1 MPARQYPFIDI
12 AVHARVREHF
22 ARGDA
27 AILFSRDFARI
38 LWAND
43 QGAAFFGAGS
53 IYDFIDAGP
62 DQGDLSLRQLKAAG
76 AQLVRAGD
84 RRQLS
89 IRKFSG
95 FRGTPL
101 TLGANLNHTPGYR
114 TRLDEDR
121 VVVQSEKNVIDAY
134 ALWAFSTETK
144 LRLSLSNLLA
154 ADAQSTTRVDS
165 GGLAQTTRVSNR
177 SWLNAQLRLEM
188 KL

>member
-101 TLGANLNHTPGYR
+101 NVSVEMIRVRPDEDAVLFTAPHSGAPLTLEDRAARMIAGLDGPDTHMAVLDGTAASSR
-114 TRLDEDR
+114 TRR
-121 VVVQSEKNVIDAY
+121 ASSISACRTRR
-134 ALWAFSTETK
+134 ASSSSTP
-144 LRLSLSNLLA
+144 SA
-154 ADAQSTTRVDS
+154 GTTT
-165 GGLAQTTRVSNR
+165 G
-177 SWLNAQLRLEM
+177 
-188 KL
+188 